1 MLDEP
6 RVSKPSIPGS
16 NPVVENLLLLLMH
29 TKSNLMCVQLAAVS
43 WGSQLAQNNLGAY
56 GDCMPFPAIYSEN
69 ARVSGFHPYH
79 IYQAANGL
87 QSALVEMKLS

>member
-6 RVSKPSIPGS
+6 RVSKLSIPGS
-16 NPVVENLLLLLMH
+16 SPVENLLLLLMH
-29 TKSNLMCVQLAAVS
+29 TKSNWMCVQLAAVS
-43 WGSQLAQNNLGAY
+43 WGSQLAQNNLEAY